1 MSIEPYMEDLDD
13 NQFQHKQPNEITNNI
28 VVKIGTVNRENHDS
42 DDIEHKWTIVNGLK
56 NRNAN

>member
-1 MSIEPYMEDLDD
+1 MEDLDD

-42 DDIEHKWTIVNGLK
+42 DDIEHK
-56 NRNAN
+56 